1 MHVMF
6 LKEIEMKPYT
16 ADPIDEDVPVLK
28 ITMEQRGCLV
38 EVCVPEAALP
48 SALEMKEYMKNTG
61 ADMYARLYFMM
72 QQMNRSEGRDG

>member
-1 MHVMF
+1 MPAIL

-16 ADPIDEDVPVLK
+16 PSPIDDSTPVLR

-61 ADMYARLYFMM
+61 ADMYARMYHMM
-72 QQMNRSEGRDG
+72 QQMERADK

>member
-1 MHVMF
+1 MPAIL

-16 ADPIDEDVPVLK
+16 TNPTDDSTPVLR

-48 SALEMKEYMKNTG
+48 SALEMKEYMRNTG

-72 QQMNRSEGRDG
+72 QQMDRADK